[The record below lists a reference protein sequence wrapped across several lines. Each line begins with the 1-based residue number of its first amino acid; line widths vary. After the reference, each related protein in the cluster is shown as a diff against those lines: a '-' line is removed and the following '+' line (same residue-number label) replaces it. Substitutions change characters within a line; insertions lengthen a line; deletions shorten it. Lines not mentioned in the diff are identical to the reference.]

1 MNNIID
7 IDRHFDQGLVNYVKS
22 QLKEIPI
29 EEKNIIF
36 RINSIGGNM
45 LACEKIKGFM
55 YFMCKYRGCKIIGQA
70 KHAESAAFIIFL
82 NCTVRQVAPGSVGI
96 IHLPVA
102 NRPVSEQKM
111 EAKKKEVIQFIM
123 RRTKM
128 TEQEILKEHNLPLSS
143 AEMLK
148 YGIATEKIP
157 IIR

>member
-1 MNNIID
+1 VNNIIE

-55 YFMCKYRGCKIIGQA
+55 YFMSKYRGCKIIGQA
-70 KHAESAAFIIFL
+70 KHAESAALIVFL

-96 IHLPVA
+96 IHLRVA
-102 NRPVSEQKM
+102 NRPVRLQRIGEIGGCFKLCDM
-111 EAKKKEVIQFIM
+111 E
-123 RRTKM
+123 
-128 TEQEILKEHNLPLSS
+128 SS
-143 AEMLK
+143 KL
-148 YGIATEKIP
+148 T
-157 IIR
+157 R